1 MNRSNETNRMWCLKI
16 IQAQEKRFSYE
27 TLPNDVDIED
37 GMNGS
42 GRADD
47 KCLFVVKGITFRKHN

>member
-1 MNRSNETNRMWCLKI
+1 MWCLKI

-37 GMNGS
+37 GMNGN

-47 KCLFVVKGITFRKHN
+47 KCLFVVKGTTFRKHN